1 MSQITL
7 WVFAAALAHSGQT
20 NPFAFWILCC
30 VFPTFRS
37 VFNATVSLQSFRV
50 LGFNASVTIF
60 FHKDDCRLPGKL
72 HIMCTCM
79 CACICAIFGRLPVFS
94 LHQRSGYGSLLGPFL
109 LRLDHIPQN
118 PALVGNMSVFFPA
131 IVKKT
136 NSLTVCVGPGL
147 TITGPL
153 WVAAGYSKNQ
163 HLLYPRLR
171 LFNVQIQFLP
181 RTLGLFRRCI
191 CIVLNSLSPDLQL
204 TVACLVDKTQF
215 FILH

>member
-1 MSQITL
+1 MNAHILYLSQITL
-7 WVFAAALAHSGQT
+7 WVFAAALAHSAKQT
-20 NPFAFWILCC
+20 TLLSEYCVVCFPLLALSLMPLCPCNPSESWALM
-30 VFPTFRS
+30 
-37 VFNATVSLQSFRV
+37 
-50 LGFNASVTIF
+50 
-60 FHKDDCRLPGKL
+60 HRLPYFSTEMTVACRERL
-72 HIMCTCM
+72 HIVCTCVR
-79 CACICAIFGRLPVFS
+79 ACICAIFGRLPVFS

-118 PALVGNMSVFFPA
+118 TALVGNTSVFFPA

-181 RTLGLFRRCI
+181 RTLGLFRGSV
-191 CIVLNSLSPDLQL
+191 CIVLNSLSPDLQFNSGL
-204 TVACLVDKTQF
+204 F
-215 FILH
+215 G